1 MIAVTYNPTL
11 KNDILKNGYLND
23 ENIPTNSTR
32 TAEILS
38 QVLNNFNHN
47 EFRVRLMT
55 EKFSWFPEFIDIND
69 DNATKIKSYLDK
81 INWKKKKYFGSFNIS
96 TIIDFYQIFY
106 DYPCRY
112 GYQDILMIPAM
123 NNFLVIISHHGELW
137 IISDN
142 KTLMNDMY
150 DLFDKNGATV
160 IKCSTL
166 RDEHKK

>member
-1 MIAVTYNPTL
+1 
-11 KNDILKNGYLND
+11 
-23 ENIPTNSTR
+23 
-32 TAEILS
+32 
-38 QVLNNFNHN
+38 
-47 EFRVRLMT
+47 
-55 EKFSWFPEFIDIND
+55 
-69 DNATKIKSYLDK
+69 
-81 INWKKKKYFGSFNIS
+81 
-96 TIIDFYQIFY
+96 
-106 DYPCRY
+106 
-112 GYQDILMIPAM
+112 MIPAM